1 MDDIPLRPDCLR
13 ALLVHAGRCVRACV
27 TGDDVASS
35 PCPDPALLEARGVF
49 VTLRRGHELAGC
61 IGFVR
66 APQSVWEAVARA
78 AQASAREDPRFDA
91 VRVED
96 LDSLEVEVSVLT
108 TPVTM
113 TAESFEPGR
122 HGLILRARGQQGLL
136 LPQVSTEHALDRN
149 GFLAALC
156 QKAAVPMGS
165 WEEPGAELLGFEVQV
180 VQARLRDLPRTSP
193 E

>member
-13 ALLVHAGRCVRACV
+13 ALLVHAGCSVRACV
-27 TGDDVASS
+27 TGEGLATS
-35 PCPDPALLEARGVF
+35 PCPDPALLASRGVF

-61 IGFVR
+61 IGFLR

-78 AQASAREDPRFDA
+78 ARAAAREDGRFDA

-122 HGLILRARGQQGLL
+122 HGLVLRVHGQQGLL
-136 LPQVSTEHALDRN
+136 LPQVATEHALDRD

-156 QKAAVPMGS
+156 QKAMLPMGS
-165 WEEPGAELLGFEVQV
+165 WKEPGAELLGFEVQV